1 MRDLSLHVLDLVQ
14 NSLRAGATF
23 VEVMIEAKPRQ
34 DQLILQIGD
43 NGSGMPPDLL
53 SQVTDPFVT
62 TRTTRPVGLGLSLLR
77 ELCEQ
82 TEGRLQLDSQEGT
95 GTWLS
100 AQLGLSHIDRLPLG
114 SVSET
119 FAVLLMSDPLIDY
132 RLTLRANDRSFELDT
147 REIRRRLE
155 DVPLDHPDV
164 QTWITTT
171 IAEQQA
177 IVFGGILHEII
188 S

>member
-23 VEVMIEAKPRQ
+23 VDVLIEAIPRQ
-34 DQLILQIGD
+34 DQLLLQIGD
-43 NGSGMPPDLL
+43 NGSGMPPELL

-62 TRTTRPVGLGLSLLR
+62 TRTTRPVGLGLALLR

-82 TEGRLQLDSQEGT
+82 TGGQLELESEEGT
-95 GTWLS
+95 GTRLS
-100 AQLGLSHIDRLPLG
+100 AWLGLSHIDRLPVG
-114 SVSET
+114 AMSET
-119 FAVLLMSDPLIDY
+119 FAALLMSDPLIDY
-132 RLTLRANDRSFELDT
+132 RLILRANDRSFELDT
-147 REIRRRLE
+147 RDIRRHLE

-171 IAEQQA
+171 IAEQQV
-177 IVFGGILHEII
+177 IVFGGVLHEII